1 MLKSLLGLLLVV
13 SLHATDSKEVDSLRD
28 VIANKQSNYYTI
40 VLATVVPTLN
50 YKKIISDNNIGYNA
64 VAYNFGQ
71 KDKYVKIIFGAY
83 KTYAEAFD
91 SLIKLD
97 TNLIANKPY
106 IEKIDKHLELFHK
119 YNNQL

>member
-1 MLKSLLGLLLVV
+1 MLTFVHLY
-13 SLHATDSKEVDSLRD
+13 ATDLKEVDSLKN

-40 VLATVVPTLN
+40 VLATVVPTLD
-50 YKKIISDNNIGYNA
+50 YKKIIADNNIEYNA

-106 IEKIDKHLELFHK
+106 VEKIDKHLELFHK

>member
-1 MLKSLLGLLLVV
+1 MLAFVHLY
-13 SLHATDSKEVDSLRD
+13 ATDLKEVDSLKN

-40 VLATVVPTLN
+40 VLATVVPTLD
-50 YKKIISDNNIGYNA
+50 YKKIIADNNIEYNA

-106 IEKIDKHLELFHK
+106 VEKIDKHLELFHK